1 MHPLRIKDLQKRAFP
16 CSECDKSFTSK
27 SCLSRHRVVHK
38 EATNLQNNINLQNLQ
53 ERDMRI
59 SELEAIISQTNRER
73 QLELRNVALEKVVS
87 ESQQENERLT
97 TMFYKLRSRK
107 LDFIPINSVSHID
120 TIDEPLYKLIMHHG
134 EEGPSTFLNHI
145 FFNKKYLDRQS
156 LSVCKDDNGVIH
168 CQRYDGKN
176 GPESVSSS
184 ELMNEI
190 LLSFCSTMTTCLAK
204 YSVPRNEL
212 SHTYQNQEKLRLFI
226 NNLETIPIYRSMIS
240 SKLLEECLKLR
251 PMTIQ
256 C

>member
-1 MHPLRIKDLQKRAFP
+1 MHPSQIKTLPKKPF
-16 CSECDKSFTSK
+16 CCTKCDKSFDHATT
-27 SCLSRHRVVHK
+27 LSRHNIEHKIEEEEARQQLNNRVQ
-38 EATNLQNNINLQNLQ
+38 ELQ
-53 ERDMRI
+53 ELLDR
-59 SELEAIISQTNRER
+59 TNRER

-134 EEGPSTFLNHI
+134 EEGPSTFLSHI

-156 LSVCKDDNGVIH
+156 LSVCKDNDGVIH

-176 GPESVSSS
+176 GPESISSS

-190 LLSFCSTMTTCLAK
+190 LLSFCNTMTTCLAK
-204 YSVPRNEL
+204 YSVPRNEV
-212 SHTYQNQEKLRLFI
+212 SHGYQQQEKLRLFI
-226 NNLETIPIYRSMIS
+226 NNLETIPMYRSMIS
-240 SKLLEECLKLR
+240 SKLLEGCLKLR
-251 PMTIQ
+251 PTIQ
-256 C
+256 Y